1 MRKKRIFAV
10 LIVVYILSF
19 PGCSRRDVRGEP
31 RNLQDLNGR
40 VLGLLVS
47 PVLVRPQDVQ
57 GDGGFLPSEV
67 RAFSTSNE
75 LLTALKTKRVDA
87 MLTTVETSKFLISAD
102 TKLDLIPANQPG
114 NGLRMI
120 LRDTD
125 AELLA
130 ELNAGIDALKAEGTL
145 DKLYDQY
152 ITNVTVDRL
161 AAAPAQ
167 LPLIEGAQTILVG
180 INGDLPPYDYIAA
193 DGKPAGFNVALM
205 GELSRVLGK
214 NVQFITIPSE
224 ARFSALLSKNTRRM
238 DLFFWFYGRLNIDSL
253 VLTEAYARVDE
264 CILVRKE

>member
-1 MRKKRIFAV
+1 M
-10 LIVVYILSF
+10 LLCILSLS
-19 PGCSRRDVRGEP
+19 GCSRREIRGEP

-47 PVLVRPQDVQ
+47 PVLVKPQDIRD
-57 GDGGFLPSEV
+57 DGGFLPSEV
-67 RAFSTSNE
+67 RAFSTSSE

-87 MLTTVETSKFLISAD
+87 MLTTLETSKFLISAD
-102 TKLDLIPANQPG
+102 TKLDIISANQPS

-125 AELLA
+125 TELLA
-130 ELNAGIDALKAEGTL
+130 ELNSGIGILRAEGTL
-145 DKLYDQY
+145 DKLYGEY
-152 ITNVTVDRL
+152 IANVTVDRL

-167 LPLIEGAQTILVG
+167 LPPIEGAQTILVG
-180 INGDLPPYDYIAA
+180 INGDLPPYDYISA

-205 GELSRVLGK
+205 DELSRVLGK
-214 NVQFITIPSE
+214 NIRFVTIPSD

-253 VLTEAYARVDE
+253 VLTEAYAEVDE

>member
-1 MRKKRIFAV
+1 MKKNRAFAAFV
-10 LIVVYILSF
+10 FLCLAALS
-19 PGCSRRDVRGEP
+19 GCSRREVRGEP

-47 PVLVRPQDVQ
+47 PVLVKPQDVRD
-57 GDGGFLPSEV
+57 DGGFLPSEV
-67 RAFSTSNE
+67 RAFSTSTE

-87 MLTTVETSKFLISAD
+87 MLTTVETSRFLISAD
-102 TKLDLIPANQPG
+102 TKLDLIPADRPG

-125 AELLA
+125 SALLE
-130 ELNAGIDALKAEGTL
+130 ELNTGIAILRAEGAL
-145 DKLYDQY
+145 DRLYEQY
-152 ITNVTVDRL
+152 VANVTVDHL

-167 LPLIEGAQTILVG
+167 LPLIEGAPTILVG
-180 INGDLPPYDYIAA
+180 INGDLPPYDYISA

-205 GELSRVLGK
+205 GELSRALGK
-214 NVQFITIPSE
+214 NIQFVTIPSE

-253 VLTEAYARVDE
+253 ALTDAYARVDE
-264 CILVRKE
+264 CVLVRKE